1 MRWSQAFIPTL
12 RDDPTDAEAI
22 SHKLLVRAGFVRQLM
37 AGSYS
42 LLPPA
47 MRVRAKIMEVIR
59 QEINAIGGQEFLLPA
74 LHPAEIWQKSG
85 RWSSVG
91 QEMFRL
97 KDRKEADLVLGMTH
111 EEVFSTLATE
121 MKSYKE
127 LPQLW
132 YQIQTKFRDEP
143 RPKSGVLRVREF
155 TMKDSYSFNIDQAGL
170 DVQFEAHRQ
179 AYINIFRRIGT
190 NPIPVEASSGLMGG
204 SGSVEFM
211 VLSDAGEDFIVTCDC
226 GYAANLERATS
237 ALPDV
242 DDPETAEL
250 ETFDTPGVRTIK
262 ALEEFE
268 GGAPADRQ
276 LKTLLY
282 MIDDELT
289 LVVVRGDH
297 DLQEQKLIDVTGGID
312 IRPAT
317 EQEIRP
323 ALGASPGSLGAVGIS
338 DYTILVDEAVRGRTG
353 MTTGANIDDK
363 HLRNVDVGR
372 DIEVTKWVDVRAVKA
387 GEACAL
393 CGKPLSIDKAIEVG
407 HIFKL
412 GTKYAEAMGAEVLDP
427 NGKPQTLLMGSY
439 GIGVERAMAAV
450 VEACNDEKGIVWPVS
465 VAPYEILITV
475 LRPDDEPTLAAATS
489 MYEELSNAGFDVM
502 LDDRNERPGVKFA
515 DAELVGFPYRLT
527 VGPRGI
533 ESGMIELT
541 TRSTNETRE
550 VALSE
555 AVADVSS
562 LVAAA
567 RA

>member
-12 RDDPTDAEAI
+12 RDDPNDAEAV

-37 AGSYS
+37 SGSYS

-47 MRVRAKIMEVIR
+47 MRVRAKIMEIIR

-74 LHPAEIWQKSG
+74 LHPAELWQKSG
-85 RWSSVG
+85 RWTSVG
-91 QEMFRL
+91 HEMFRL
-97 KDRKEADLVLGMTH
+97 KDRKEADLVLGFTH

-155 TMKDSYSFNIDQAGL
+155 TMKDSYSFNIDQDGL
-170 DVQFEAHRQ
+170 DIQFEAHRQ
-179 AYINIFRRIGT
+179 AYLNIFRRIGT

-211 VLSDAGEDFIVTCDC
+211 VLSDAGEDFVVTCEC
-226 GYAANLERATS
+226 GYAANLERARS
-237 ALPDV
+237 ALPAV
-242 DDPETAEL
+242 EDPEIAEL

-262 ALEEFE
+262 GLAEFD
-268 GGAPADRQ
+268 GGASADRQ

-297 DLQEQKLIDVTGGID
+297 DLQEQKLIDETGGID

-317 EQEIRP
+317 EEEIRP
-323 ALGASPGSLGAVGIS
+323 ALGASPGSLGAVGVS
-338 DYTILVDEAVRGRTG
+338 DYPILVDEALRGRTG

-372 DIEVTKWVDVRAVKA
+372 DIVATRWVDVRTAKV
-387 GEACAL
+387 GEACSE
-393 CGKPLSIDKAIEVG
+393 CGKPLAIDKAIEVG

-412 GTKYAEAMGAEVLDP
+412 DTTYAELMGVEVLDP
-427 NGKPQTLLMGSY
+427 NGKPQKLWMGSY

-475 LRPDDEPTLAAATS
+475 LRPDNDETLAVATA
-489 MYEELSNAGFDVM
+489 MYDELVASGFDVM

-515 DAELVGFPYRLT
+515 DAELVGIPYRLT
-527 VGPRGI
+527 IGPRGV
-533 ESGMIELT
+533 ESGMIELNDRATGET
-541 TRSTNETRE
+541 TE
-550 VALSE
+550 VALGE
-555 AVADVSS
+555 
-562 LVAAA
+562 AAA
-567 RA
+567 TVGNLVTQAR

>member
-12 RDDPTDAEAI
+12 RDDPNDAEAV
-22 SHKLLVRAGFVRQLM
+22 SHKLLVRAGFIRQLM
-37 AGSYS
+37 SGSYS

-47 MRVRAKIMEVIR
+47 MRVRAKIMEIIR

-74 LHPAEIWQKSG
+74 LHPAELWQKSG
-85 RWSSVG
+85 RWTSVG
-91 QEMFRL
+91 QEMFRF
-97 KDRKEADLVLGMTH
+97 KDRREADLVLGMTH
-111 EEVFSTLATE
+111 EEAFSTLATE

-155 TMKDSYSFNIDQAGL
+155 TMKDSYSFNIDEAGL

-179 AYINIFRRIGT
+179 AYLNIFRRIGT

-211 VLSDAGEDFIVTCDC
+211 VMSDAGEDFIVTCEC

-237 ALPDV
+237 ALPTV
-242 DDPETAEL
+242 KDPASTNL

-262 ALEEFE
+262 ALEEFD
-268 GGAPADRQ
+268 GGAAADRQ

-317 EQEIRP
+317 EEEIRP
-323 ALGASPGSLGAVGIS
+323 ALGASPGSLGAVGVS
-338 DYTILVDEAVRGRTG
+338 DHPVLVDEALRGRMG

-363 HLRNVDVGR
+363 HLRNVDVDR
-372 DIEVTKWVDVRAVKA
+372 DIAATRWVDVRAVKV
-387 GEACAL
+387 GEACSE
-393 CGKPLSIDKAIEVG
+393 CGKPLAIDKAIEVG

-412 GTKYAEAMGAEVLDP
+412 GSQYAEAMGAEVLDP

-475 LRPDDEPTLAAATS
+475 LRPDNSETLAAATAL
-489 MYEELSNAGFDVM
+489 YEKMSAAGFDVM

-515 DAELVGFPYRLT
+515 DAELVGIPFRLT
-527 VGPRGI
+527 MGPRGV
-533 ESGMIELT
+533 ESGMIELNNRAT
-541 TRSTNETRE
+541 GETIE
-550 VALSE
+550 IALE
-555 AVADVSS
+555 E
-562 LVAAA
+562 AAA
-567 RA
+567 TVGDLVGKAR

>member
-12 RDDPTDAEAI
+12 RDDPNDAEAV

-37 AGSYS
+37 SGSYS

-47 MRVRAKIMEVIR
+47 MRVRAKIMEIIR

-74 LHPAEIWQKSG
+74 LHPAELWQKSG
-85 RWSSVG
+85 RWTSVG
-91 QEMFRL
+91 HEMFRL
-97 KDRKEADLVLGMTH
+97 KDRKEADLVLGFTH

-155 TMKDSYSFNIDQAGL
+155 TMKDSYSFNIDQDGL
-170 DVQFEAHRQ
+170 DIQFEAHRQ
-179 AYINIFRRIGT
+179 AYLNIFRRIGT

-211 VLSDAGEDFIVTCDC
+211 VLSDAGEDFVVTCEC

-237 ALPDV
+237 ALPAV
-242 DDPETAEL
+242 EDPEIAEL

-262 ALEEFE
+262 GLAEFD
-268 GGAPADRQ
+268 GGASADRQ

-297 DLQEQKLIDVTGGID
+297 DLQEQKLIDETGGID

-317 EQEIRP
+317 EEEIRP
-323 ALGASPGSLGAVGIS
+323 ALGASPGSLGAVGVS
-338 DYTILVDEAVRGRTG
+338 DYPILVDEALRGRTG

-372 DIEVTKWVDVRAVKA
+372 DIVATRWVDVRTAKV
-387 GEACAL
+387 GEACSE
-393 CGKPLSIDKAIEVG
+393 CGKPLAIDKAIEVG

-412 GTKYAEAMGAEVLDP
+412 DTTYAELMGVEVLDP
-427 NGKPQTLLMGSY
+427 NGKPQKLWMGSY

-475 LRPDDEPTLAAATS
+475 LRPDNDETLAAATA
-489 MYEELSNAGFDVM
+489 MYDELVASGFDVM

-515 DAELVGFPYRLT
+515 DAELVGIPYRLT
-527 VGPRGI
+527 IGPRGV
-533 ESGMIELT
+533 ESGMIELNDRATGET
-541 TRSTNETRE
+541 TE
-550 VALSE
+550 VALGE
-555 AVADVSS
+555 
-562 LVAAA
+562 AAA
-567 RA
+567 TVGNLVTQAR

>member
-1 MRWSQAFIPTL
+1 LRWSQAFIPTL
-12 RDDPTDAEAI
+12 RDDPADAEAV

-47 MRVRAKIMEVIR
+47 MRVRAKIMEIIR

-74 LHPAEIWQKSG
+74 LQPAEIWQKSG
-85 RWSSVG
+85 RWTSVG

-97 KDRKEADLVLGMTH
+97 NDRKEADLVLGMTH

-121 MKSYKE
+121 MKSHKE

-170 DVQFEAHRQ
+170 DAQFEAHRQ
-179 AYINIFRRIGT
+179 AYLNIFRRIGT
-190 NPIPVEASSGLMGG
+190 TPIPVEASSGLMGG
-204 SGSVEFM
+204 FGSVEFM
-211 VLSDAGEDFIVTCDC
+211 VLSNAGEDFIVTCDC

-237 ALPDV
+237 ALPV
-242 DDPETAEL
+242 AADPDTTEL
-250 ETFDTPGVRTIK
+250 ETFDTPGVRTIRGL
-262 ALEEFE
+262 ADFD
-268 GGAPADRQ
+268 GGAVAGSQ

-297 DLQEQKLIDVTGGID
+297 DIQEQKLIDVTDGID

-317 EQEIRP
+317 EDEIRP
-323 ALGASPGSLGAVGIS
+323 ALGASPGSLGAVGVIGYS
-338 DYTILVDEAVRGRTG
+338 ILVDEGLRGRRG

-363 HLRNVDVGR
+363 HLRNVDVER
-372 DIEVTKWVDVRAVKA
+372 DITVTKWVDVRVVKE
-387 GEACAL
+387 GEACSL
-393 CGKPLSIDKAIEVG
+393 CGDPLSIDKAIEVG

-412 GTKYAEAMGAEVLDP
+412 GTKYAEAMGAQVLDS

-450 VEACNDEKGIVWPVS
+450 VETSHDEKGIVWPVA

-475 LRPDDEPTLAAATS
+475 LRPDDEATLAAAIS
-489 MYEELSNAGFDVM
+489 MYEELTNAGFDVM

-527 VGPRGI
+527 VGPRGL
-533 ESGMIELT
+533 ESGVIELT
-541 TRSTNETRE
+541 TRATNKTTE
-550 VALSE
+550 VALDE
-555 AVADVSS
+555 AVAEASA
-562 LVAAA
+562 LVIAQ
-567 RA
+567 R

>member
-1 MRWSQAFIPTL
+1 VRWSQAFIPTL
-12 RDDPTDAEAI
+12 RDDPADAEAV

-47 MRVRAKIMEVIR
+47 MRVRAKIMEIIR

-85 RWSSVG
+85 RWTSVG

-97 KDRKEADLVLGMTH
+97 NDRKDADLVLGMTH

-155 TMKDSYSFNIDQAGL
+155 TMKDSYSFNIDEAGL
-170 DVQFEAHRQ
+170 DAQFEAHRQ
-179 AYINIFRRIGT
+179 AYLNIFRRIGT

-211 VLSDAGEDFIVTCDC
+211 VMSDAGEDFIVTCGC

-237 ALPDV
+237 ALPV
-242 DDPETAEL
+242 AEDPAPTEL

-262 ALEEFE
+262 ALAEFD
-268 GGAPADRQ
+268 GGAAADRQ

-282 MIDDELT
+282 MIDDDLT
-289 LVVVRGDH
+289 LVVVRGDY
-297 DLQEQKLIDVTGGID
+297 DMQEQKLIDVTGGID

-317 EQEIRP
+317 EDEIRP
-323 ALGASPGSLGAVGIS
+323 ALGASPGSLGAVGVS
-338 DYTILVDEAVRGRTG
+338 DYTILFDEALRGRSG

-363 HLRNVDVGR
+363 HLRNVAVER
-372 DIEVTKWVDVRAVKA
+372 DIAVTRWVDVRTVKA
-387 GEACAL
+387 GEACSS
-393 CGKPLSIDKAIEVG
+393 CGEPLSIDKAIEVG

-412 GTKYAEAMGAEVLDP
+412 GTRYAGVMGAEVLDP
-427 NGKPQTLLMGSY
+427 NGKPQTMLMGSY

-450 VEACNDEKGIVWPVS
+450 VEACHDEKGIVWPVS

-475 LRPDDEPTLAAATS
+475 LRPDNEETLSAATA
-489 MYEELSNAGFDVM
+489 MYDKLVAGGFDVM

-527 VGPRGI
+527 VGPRGV

-541 TRSTNETRE
+541 DRATGETTE
-550 VALSE
+550 VAMAE
-555 AVADVSS
+555 AVSTVGD
-562 LVAAA
+562 LVRA
-567 RA
+567 RR

>member
-12 RDDPTDAEAI
+12 RDDPTDAEAV

-42 LLPPA
+42 LLPLA
-47 MRVRAKIMEVIR
+47 MRVRAKIMEIIR

-85 RWSSVG
+85 RWTSVG
-91 QEMFRL
+91 PEMFRL
-97 KDRKEADLVLGMTH
+97 NDRKEADLVLGMTH
-111 EEVFSTLATE
+111 EEVFSMLATE
-121 MKSYKE
+121 MKSHKE

-170 DVQFEAHRQ
+170 DAQFEAHRQ
-179 AYINIFRRIGT
+179 AYLNIFRRIGT
-190 NPIPVEASSGLMGG
+190 TPIPVEASSGLMGG

-211 VLSDAGEDFIVTCDC
+211 VPSNAGEDFIVTCDC

-237 ALPDV
+237 VLPV
-242 DDPETAEL
+242 AADPDTMEL
-250 ETFDTPGVRTIK
+250 ETFDTPGVRTIRE
-262 ALEEFE
+262 L
-268 GGAPADRQ
+268 ADFDGRAAAGRQ

-297 DLQEQKLIDVTGGID
+297 DIQEQKLIDVTGGID
-312 IRPAT
+312 IRPAA
-317 EQEIRP
+317 EDEIRP
-323 ALGASPGSLGAVGIS
+323 ALGASPGSLGAVGVI
-338 DYTILVDEAVRGRTG
+338 DYSILVDEGLRGRRG

-363 HLRNVDVGR
+363 HLRNVDVER
-372 DIEVTKWVDVRAVKA
+372 DITVTKWVDVRAVKE
-387 GEACAL
+387 GEACSL
-393 CGKPLSIDKAIEVG
+393 CGNPLSIDKAIEVG

-412 GTKYAEAMGAEVLDP
+412 GTKYAEAMGAQVLGL

-450 VEACNDEKGIVWPVS
+450 AETSHDEKGIVWPVA

-475 LRPDDEPTLAAATS
+475 LRPDDEATLAAATS
-489 MYEELSNAGFDVM
+489 MYEELTNAGFDVM

-527 VGPRGI
+527 VGPRGL
-533 ESGMIELT
+533 ESGVIELT
-541 TRSTNETRE
+541 TRATNKTTE
-550 VALSE
+550 VALDE
-555 AVADVSS
+555 AVAEVSE
-562 LVAAA
+562 LLTAQ
-567 RA
+567 R